1 MQHANRN
8 GIPFHR
14 RARSSRGKPDLKG
27 YDRPPTQTS
36 VPVAV
41 TYRDGAVMT
50 FLFDRST
57 TVVDLAALI
66 ARAGSVRK
74 VVL

>member
-1 MQHANRN
+1 
-8 GIPFHR
+8 
-14 RARSSRGKPDLKG
+14 
-27 YDRPPTQTS
+27 
-36 VPVAV
+36 
-41 TYRDGAVMT
+41 MT